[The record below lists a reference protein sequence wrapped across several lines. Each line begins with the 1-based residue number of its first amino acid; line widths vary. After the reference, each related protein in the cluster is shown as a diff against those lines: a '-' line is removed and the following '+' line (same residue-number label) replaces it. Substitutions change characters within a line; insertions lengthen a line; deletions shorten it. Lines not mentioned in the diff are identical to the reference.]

1 MRPSEIRAL
10 LAFRRPRWS
19 PTERRLDRCFTVEDL
34 RRVAR
39 RRLPRAVFDY
49 VDGGT
54 EDEVTMRRNRAAF
67 EELELEPRV
76 LRDVSEVDPSVEL
89 FGRRIPLP
97 VVLAPTGMTR
107 LTHWEGELAVA
118 RAASQVGLPYVL
130 STMAT
135 VSIERVA
142 AASRAPLWFQL
153 YMWRDRG
160 LCREL
165 VARAREAGYEA
176 LVLTVDTPV
185 AGARERDFRN
195 GFTIPP
201 SIGLRTLLDGARRPS
216 WWWRFL
222 TSEAIGFDNVR
233 GRAEGS
239 ASLAFV
245 ATQFDASVT
254 WDDVAWL
261 AGEWG
266 GPFVLKGVMTPADA
280 KQAAALGVGAI
291 VVSNHGGRQ
300 LDHVPATIDALPR
313 IADAVGD
320 GTTVLFDSGVR
331 RGVDVAK
338 ALASGARA
346 VLVGRAYLYGLG
358 AAGEAGVVKAVRILD
373 GELRR
378 AMSLM
383 GARRVADIVPGHVRR
398 RGEW

>member
-1 MRPSEIRAL
+1 
-10 LAFRRPRWS
+10 LA
-19 PTERRLDRCFTVEDL
+19 RCFTIDDL
-34 RRVAR
+34 RRAAR

-76 LRDVSEVDPSVEL
+76 LRDVSDVDPSTTVL
-89 FGRRIPLP
+89 GRPIPLP

-118 RAASQVGLPYVL
+118 RAAARVGLPYVL

-135 VSIERVA
+135 TSIERVA
-142 AASRAPLWFQL
+142 AVGAPLWFQL
-153 YMWRDRG
+153 YVWRDRG

-165 VARAREAGYEA
+165 VDRARAAGCHA

-195 GFTIPP
+195 GLTVPP
-201 SIGLRTLLDGARRPS
+201 TVGLRTLLDGARRPA

-222 TSEAIGFDNVR
+222 TSEALSFDNVR
-233 GRAEGS
+233 GRVEGPATLAYV
-239 ASLAFV
+239 AS
-245 ATQFDASVT
+245 QFDQAVT

-261 AGEWG
+261 RDIWD
-266 GPFVLKGVMTPADA
+266 GPLVLKGVVSPADA
-280 KQAAALGVGAI
+280 KQAVAMGVAGI

-313 IADAVGD
+313 VVDAVG
-320 GTTVLFDSGVR
+320 GETEVLVDSGVR

-338 ALASGARA
+338 ALALGARA
-346 VLVGRAYLYGLG
+346 VMVGRAYLYGLG
-358 AAGEAGVVKAVRILD
+358 VAGEDGVVHAVRLLE

-378 AMSLM
+378 AMSLL
-383 GARRVADIVPGHVRR
+383 GTRAIGELDASYVRR
-398 RGEW
+398 RGTW